1 MFLVVTERLSSRW
14 NLFSF
19 LHNSTD
25 HPFKFPSGFVTQ
37 QSLLTKK
44 RGIMNLQPSTQN
56 RLYQHSINIEVSNQQ
71 ETAGSACDRLLS
83 NFATVASAAGGILGI
98 AAAALQIKNPD
109 SAGGS
114 VTENTAIAAVVGN
127 IMALVGTGISRDSE
141 RDIQLSLRQSN
152 AYLPLIFA
160 AAVFVRGLTHL
171 VALEKQHLCTTL
183 TSINFCW

>member
-1 MFLVVTERLSSRW
+1 
-14 NLFSF
+14 
-19 LHNSTD
+19 
-25 HPFKFPSGFVTQ
+25 
-37 QSLLTKK
+37 
-44 RGIMNLQPSTQN
+44 MNLQPSTQN

-141 RDIQLSLRQSN
+141 RDIGASPLLANSLGALIGAPATVTNALSLVDLTNNPDMSVSK
-152 AYLPLIFA
+152 AHYSLTTAALALTGLATLINIG
-160 AAVFVRGLTHL
+160 RIMMCRH
-171 VALEKQHLCTTL
+171 
-183 TSINFCW
+183 N